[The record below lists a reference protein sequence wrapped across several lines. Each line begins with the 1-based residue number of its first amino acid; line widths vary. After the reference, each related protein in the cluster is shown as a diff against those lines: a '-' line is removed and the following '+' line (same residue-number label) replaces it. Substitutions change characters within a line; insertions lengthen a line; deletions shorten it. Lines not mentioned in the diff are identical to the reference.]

1 MIKLYDPR
9 EPLNWVVCP
18 LKKQIIRIHLVQ
30 RSYATGFEGVVILSL
45 DTLENTPLEF
55 SENSMNE
62 ILCLSVQAIGRV
74 LFLRD

>member
-1 MIKLYDPR
+1 MSYPLNLILLSSQNSKMIKLYDPR

-45 DTLENTPLEF
+45 DTLENTL
-55 SENSMNE
+55 
-62 ILCLSVQAIGRV
+62 L
-74 LFLRD
+74 